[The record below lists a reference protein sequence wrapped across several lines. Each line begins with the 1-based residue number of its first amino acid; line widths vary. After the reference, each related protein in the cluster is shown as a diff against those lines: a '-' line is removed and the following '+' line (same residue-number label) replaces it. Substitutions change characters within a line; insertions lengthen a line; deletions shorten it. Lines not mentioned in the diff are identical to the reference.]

1 MRKDIIVYVY
11 RPDTMIWKNTIYIQN
26 SHGVIAFKCTTCFL
40 STMQTFTIYK
50 VNSSFVERNS
60 NKL

>member
-1 MRKDIIVYVY
+1 MRKDTIVYVY
-11 RPDTMIWKNTIYIQN
+11 RSDTMIWKNTIYIQN
-26 SHGVIAFKCTTCFL
+26 SYGVIAFNCTTCFL
-40 STMQTFTIYK
+40 STMQTFTIHK